1 MSFPLLFSPRNEK
14 IKQTKFLNQKKI
26 IIHPLHKFYQN
37 LFSEQNSNFTLYEQ
51 KMFSKL
57 NLLKKKIP
65 QKLEYLNLVSS
76 VCLGEQYK
84 TKMHHYSFYL

>member
-14 IKQTKFLNQKKI
+14 IKQTKFLNQKKKI

-37 LFSEQNSNFTLYEQ
+37 IFSEQNSNFTLYEQ

-57 NLLKKKIP
+57 NLLKKNTTEIGISQPCK
-65 QKLEYLNLVSS
+65 
-76 VCLGEQYK
+76 
-84 TKMHHYSFYL
+84 